1 MNLQAGRIVLE
12 QVENAFLDSPLTHTF
27 SAMKSR
33 DLFKDIFS
41 LAVRLLGLVF
51 LYLGLSAVSPLLDFG
66 AIETAARTDIVTA
79 ILPIAF
85 NLAVAWWLL
94 GGTWL
99 IRRAYPESTNVSIDS
114 PTRRA
119 EPVTANQ
126 PTPPQGTPG
135 WETADKKLAAL
146 VEKPK

>member
-1 MNLQAGRIVLE
+1 
-12 QVENAFLDSPLTHTF
+12 
-27 SAMKSR
+27 MKSR

-51 LYLGLSAVSPLLDFG
+51 LYLGLSAVPPLLDFG
-66 AIETAARTDIVTA
+66 AVETAAKSDIISV

-99 IRRAYPESTNVSIDS
+99 IRRAYPDAPNVSIHS
-114 PTRRA
+114 PTPK
-119 EPVTANQ
+119 E
-126 PTPPQGTPG
+126 
-135 WETADKKLAAL
+135 ETAPVNASTPSQRANDRESADRKLAAL